1 MTGTDRAFGE
11 LTEKTREERGMSK
24 TSLARLIWP
33 GVEDQTVLMRYNRLI
48 SGNVKLDTAAAVAKA
63 LGIDLA
69 RMIVIAQEGAKEME

>member
-1 MTGTDRAFGE
+1 MTNTDRAFGK
-11 LTEKTREERGMSK
+11 LTEKTREERCMSK

-63 LGIDLA
+63 LDIDLA